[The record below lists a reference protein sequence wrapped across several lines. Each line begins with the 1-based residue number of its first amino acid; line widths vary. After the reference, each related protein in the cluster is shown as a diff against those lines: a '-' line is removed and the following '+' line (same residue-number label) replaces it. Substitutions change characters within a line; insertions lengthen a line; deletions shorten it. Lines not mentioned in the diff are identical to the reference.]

1 MKKILPKKVT
11 QSLVDHWVMLCR
23 EHDLGEPSLAYT
35 VRQEEGGVSILAIDL
50 PVGAVVTT
58 ATQQPRQEDLRG
70 GVDRI
75 YNPRHPYEKEAQRKS
90 KETYLTT
97 LPCGTRRLLS
107 FDDETGEVRVEKST
121 DSSY

>member
-58 ATQQPRQEDLRG
+58 ATQQPRQEDLSG

-75 YNPRHPYEKEAQRKS
+75 YKKEAQRKN